1 MTQKAPQNLWLMDVR
16 VRERNLKS
24 GALTDKDVE
33 KYLASLPDL
42 ESDTESFAMSQPAL
56 AGGSR
61 EVAATDDVG
70 DDEEEDDDVP
80 GDDGSAAG

>member
-33 KYLASLPDL
+33 KYLTSLPDL
-42 ESDTESFAMSQPAL
+42 EGDSESFATGQPAL
-56 AGGSR
+56 SASR
-61 EVAATDDVG
+61 DAVVTDDEG
-70 DDEEEDDDVP
+70 DDDESDDDDAP
-80 GDDGSAAG
+80 TDGAAG